1 MLAIFSTPQLSY
13 TDREVFEGKVTM
25 QNCWEALVSMK
36 DGKSPGNDSFVCFFG
51 EVAPLLIQSL
61 NHSFT
66 VGELSTSQKQAVITL
81 IERKGRNKRLVKNWR
96 PISFM
101 NIDTKIAS

>member
-13 TDREVFEGKVTM
+13 TDREVCEGKVTM

-36 DGKSPGNDSFVCFFG
+36 DGKPPGNDSFVCFFG

-61 NHSFT
+61 NYSFT
-66 VGELSTSQKQAVITL
+66 VSTSQKQAVITL

-101 NIDTKIAS
+101 NVDTKIAL